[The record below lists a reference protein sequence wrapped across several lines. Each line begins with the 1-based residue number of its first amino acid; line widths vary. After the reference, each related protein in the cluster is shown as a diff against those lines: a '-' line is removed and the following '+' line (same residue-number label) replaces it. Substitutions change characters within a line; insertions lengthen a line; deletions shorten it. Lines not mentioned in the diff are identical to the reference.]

1 MPTTQANGITLRYEV
16 RGEGQP
22 LLLINGLVDDL
33 TSWGYQMPDFEAR
46 YRTIVFDNRGI
57 GGSDKPA
64 GGYTTADMAAD
75 AKGLLD
81 ALGIPRAHVLG
92 VSMGGMIAQEF
103 AIAYPDAVDKLVL
116 CATCSEPSEANLRL
130 YAFWQQAAPALG
142 LPEMMKETLLWCF
155 TPDYFQTHRDE
166 ARETEE
172 ALTSITQPV
181 DAYLSQLHS
190 IQAHNATDRLSRIGA
205 QTLVL
210 GAPRDQIFPPP
221 QSEQIH
227 RGIPGSLLQ
236 FTAHGG
242 HAYLWEAPD
251 EFNRA
256 VIDFLG

>member
-1 MPTTQANGITLRYEV
+1 MPSTQANGLRLQYEV
-16 RGEGQP
+16 QGEGQS
-22 LLLINGLVDDL
+22 LLLINGLADDL
-33 TSWGYQMPDFEAR
+33 TSWGYQVPDFAAR
-46 YRTIVFDNRGI
+46 YQTITFDNRGI
-57 GGSDKPA
+57 GGSDKPV
-64 GGYTTADMAAD
+64 GGYTTAEMAAD

-116 CATCSEPSEANLRL
+116 CATCSEPSEANLKL
-130 YAFWQQAAPALG
+130 YAFWQRAAPALG
-142 LPEMMKETLLWCF
+142 LPEMMKEVLLWCF
-155 TPDYFQTHRDE
+155 TPDYFQTHPDE
-166 ARETEE
+166 AKETEE

-181 DAYLSQLHS
+181 AAYLSQLNS
-190 IQAHNATDRLSRIGA
+190 IQVHHATDRLSQIRA

-210 GAPRDQIFPPP
+210 GAPQDLIFPPR

-227 RGIPGSLLQ
+227 HGIRGSRLQ

-242 HAYLWEAPD
+242 HAYLWEVPD
-251 EFNRA
+251 EFNRM